1 MSNNGDVRDVTR
13 VFNVTYKSRNIV
25 NFALLEAH
33 SLPKIGICLRIQAY
47 VTLAILI
54 PSKICQPNIIS
65 LVCQEVS
72 MTIIP
77 CVRNECITRVND
89 AMDKENCWCISRSIL
104 TFYSEHLIDIAICCR
119 H

>member
-65 LVCQEVS
+65 LVCQQRLGCGDRDLHQRLSSGVIGGLTTSQDEAERQSLIV
-72 MTIIP
+72 
-77 CVRNECITRVND
+77 
-89 AMDKENCWCISRSIL
+89 AAGMDFARK
-104 TFYSEHLIDIAICCR
+104 AAA
-119 H
+119 